1 MYWFNRTRFVGFY
14 RRGLNDTSDDVTHL
28 ASKLLKLR
36 IFEDDQGRLN
46 RSLVEVSGHV
56 LVVSQFTLY
65 GDCRKGN
72 RPSFT
77 VMALPKKMGERL
89 YHEFLN
95 ALRALGTD
103 PESGRFGADMQVELL
118 NEGPMTPWLESEGSV
133 EGGYSFCMSFSI
145 VYQYDNEDVDDEQ

>member
-1 MYWFNRTRFVGFY
+1 MRLLVQRVRRASVFTEGACIGSIEHGLLVFLGVGS
-14 RRGLNDTSDDVTHL
+14 NDTSNDVTYL

-36 IFEDDQGRLN
+36 IFEDNQGRVN
-46 RSLVEVSGHV
+46 RSLAEVLGHV

-77 VMALPKKMGERL
+77 SAALPEIAERL

-118 NEGPMTPWLESEGSV
+118 NEGPMTLWLESEGR
-133 EGGYSFCMSFSI
+133 
-145 VYQYDNEDVDDEQ
+145 

>member
-1 MYWFNRTRFVGFY
+1 M
-14 RRGLNDTSDDVTHL
+14 
-28 ASKLLKLR
+28 
-36 IFEDDQGRLN
+36 
-46 RSLVEVSGHV
+46 
-56 LVVSQFTLY
+56 VSQFTLY

-77 VMALPKKMGERL
+77 AAALPKMGERL

-118 NEGPMTPWLESEGSV
+118 NEGPMTLWLESEGR
-133 EGGYSFCMSFSI
+133 
-145 VYQYDNEDVDDEQ
+145 

>member
-1 MYWFNRTRFVGFY
+1 MRLLVQRVRRASVFVEGACIGSIEHGLLVFVGV
-14 RRGLNDTSDDVTHL
+14 GSNDTSDDVTHL

-77 VMALPKKMGERL
+77 AAALPKMGERL

-103 PESGRFGADMQVELL
+103 PESGCFGADMQVELL
-118 NEGPMTPWLESEGSV
+118 NEGPMTLWLESEGR
-133 EGGYSFCMSFSI
+133 
-145 VYQYDNEDVDDEQ
+145 

>member
-1 MYWFNRTRFVGFY
+1 M
-14 RRGLNDTSDDVTHL
+14 LDTSEDVTHL

-36 IFEDDQGRLN
+36 VFEDDQGRTN
-46 RSLVEVSGHV
+46 GSLAEVSGRV

-77 VMALPKKMGERL
+77 AAAVPEMGERL
-89 YHEFLN
+89 YLEFLK
-95 ALRALGTD
+95 ALRGLGAD

-118 NEGPMTPWLESEGSV
+118 NDGPMTLWLESEGR
-133 EGGYSFCMSFSI
+133 
-145 VYQYDNEDVDDEQ
+145 

>member
-1 MYWFNRTRFVGFY
+1 MRLLVQRVRQASVFAEGACIGSIEHGLLVFMGVGS
-14 RRGLNDTSDDVTHL
+14 NDTSNDVTHL
-28 ASKLLKLR
+28 AGKLLKLR
-36 IFEDDQGRLN
+36 VFEDDQGHLN
-46 RSLVEVSGHV
+46 RSLEEVSGRV

-77 VMALPKKMGERL
+77 AAASSKMGEQF

-103 PESGRFGADMQVELL
+103 PESGRFGANMQVELL
-118 NEGPMTPWLESEGSV
+118 NDGPMTLWLESEGR
-133 EGGYSFCMSFSI
+133 
-145 VYQYDNEDVDDEQ
+145 

>member
-1 MYWFNRTRFVGFY
+1 MRLLVQRVRRASVFVEGACIGSIEHGLLVFVGV
-14 RRGLNDTSDDVTHL
+14 GSNDTSDDVTHL

-77 VMALPKKMGERL
+77 AAALPKMGERL

-118 NEGPMTPWLESEGSV
+118 NEGPMTLWLESEGR
-133 EGGYSFCMSFSI
+133 
-145 VYQYDNEDVDDEQ
+145 

>member
-1 MYWFNRTRFVGFY
+1 MRLLVQRVRRASVAVEEACICSIGHGLLVFVGV
-14 RRGLNDTSDDVTHL
+14 GSNDTSDDVTYL

-36 IFEDDQGRLN
+36 IFEDDQGRIN
-46 RSLVEVSGHV
+46 RSLTEVSGRV

-77 VMALPKKMGERL
+77 AAALPEMGERL
-89 YHEFLN
+89 YDEFLN

-103 PESGRFGADMQVELL
+103 PESGHFGADMQVELL
-118 NEGPMTPWLESEGSV
+118 NEGPMTLWLESEGR
-133 EGGYSFCMSFSI
+133 
-145 VYQYDNEDVDDEQ
+145 

>member
-1 MYWFNRTRFVGFY
+1 MRLLVQRVRRASVSTEGVCVGSIEH
-14 RRGLNDTSDDVTHL
+14 GLLIFLGVGSYDTANDVTYL
-28 ASKLLKLR
+28 ANKLLKLR
-36 IFEDDQGRLN
+36 VFEDDQGRLN
-46 RSLVEVSGHV
+46 RSVVAVSGRV

-77 VMALPKKMGERL
+77 AAALPKMGERL

-103 PESGRFGADMQVELL
+103 PESGCFGADMQVELL
-118 NEGPMTPWLESEGSV
+118 NEGPMTLWLESEGR
-133 EGGYSFCMSFSI
+133 
-145 VYQYDNEDVDDEQ
+145 

>member
-1 MYWFNRTRFVGFY
+1 MRLLVQRVRRASVFVEGACIGSIEHGLLVFVGV
-14 RRGLNDTSDDVTHL
+14 GSNDTSDDVTHL

-46 RSLVEVSGHV
+46 RSLVEVSGHI

-77 VMALPKKMGERL
+77 AAALPKMGERL

-118 NEGPMTPWLESEGSV
+118 NEGPMTLWLESEGR
-133 EGGYSFCMSFSI
+133 
-145 VYQYDNEDVDDEQ
+145 

>member
-1 MYWFNRTRFVGFY
+1 MRLLVQRVRRASVFVKGACIGSIEH
-14 RRGLNDTSDDVTHL
+14 GLLVFIGVGPNDTSDDVTHL

-77 VMALPKKMGERL
+77 AAALPKMGERL

-118 NEGPMTPWLESEGSV
+118 NEGPMTLWLESEGR
-133 EGGYSFCMSFSI
+133 
-145 VYQYDNEDVDDEQ
+145 

>member
-1 MYWFNRTRFVGFY
+1 MRLLIQRVRRASVAVDGVCVGSIERGLLVY
-14 RRGLNDTSDDVTHL
+14 VGVGLNDTSEDVTHL

-36 IFEDDQGRLN
+36 VFEDDQGRTN
-46 RSLVEVSGHV
+46 CSLAEVSGRV

-77 VMALPKKMGERL
+77 AAAVPEMGERL
-89 YHEFLN
+89 YLEFLK
-95 ALRALGTD
+95 ALRGLGAD

-118 NEGPMTPWLESEGSV
+118 NDGPMTLWLESEGR
-133 EGGYSFCMSFSI
+133 
-145 VYQYDNEDVDDEQ
+145 

>member
-1 MYWFNRTRFVGFY
+1 MRLLVQRVRRASVAVEGACIGSIEHGLLVFVGV
-14 RRGLNDTSDDVTHL
+14 GANDTSDDVTHL

-36 IFEDDQGRLN
+36 IFEDDQGRIN
-46 RSLVEVSGHV
+46 RSLAEVSGRV

-77 VMALPKKMGERL
+77 AAALPKMGERL

-118 NEGPMTPWLESEGSV
+118 NEGPMTLWLESEGR
-133 EGGYSFCMSFSI
+133 
-145 VYQYDNEDVDDEQ
+145 